1 MCSSLI
7 DVAVRGEREE
17 KFESEPGARSY
28 EPNEVEATRRNL
40 SHQKLLRVKSCYLA
54 VIRFGTADAIYEFE
68 VMPLGKR
75 KDTMK
80 FNLPITTT
88 AALAFVLAGAASSAQ
103 QEVRT
108 NYDRSATFERYKT
121 YTWQKISTPD
131 PLVVDRIKSAVNS
144 ALAAKGW
151 AEAPSGGDAAIVAL
165 VTTQTQET
173 LRTFYDG
180 FGGGWR
186 WRGGFGEST
195 TTPETYTVGTL
206 VVDIFDANSKKLIW
220 RGAVSGTRSNNSDTN
235 IKELYKVVNKMFN
248 HFPPRPDKD

>member
-1 MCSSLI
+1 M
-7 DVAVRGEREE
+7 
-17 KFESEPGARSY
+17 
-28 EPNEVEATRRNL
+28 
-40 SHQKLLRVKSCYLA
+40 SHKA
-54 VIRFGTADAIYEFE
+54 VIRFGTADAIYDFE

-80 FNLPITTT
+80 FNLPITTA
-88 AALAFVLAGAASSAQ
+88 AALALILAGASAAQ
-103 QEVRT
+103 QQVT
-108 NYDRSATFERYKT
+108 TDHDRSANFEQYKT
-121 YTWQKISTPD
+121 YSWRKIATRD
-131 PLVVDRIKSAVNS
+131 PLMVDRIKSAVNS

-151 AEAPSGGDAAIVAL
+151 AEVPSDGDAAIVAV

-186 WRGGFGEST
+186 WRGGFGEAT

-235 IKELYKVVNKMFN
+235 IKELHKGVNKMFN